1 MDVLMTGWM
10 RGRKRWQVLGAALMA
25 MGLVLSLA
33 GPSEAVQLQDLIRI
47 KGSETSKLVGMGLV
61 VGLDGTGDG
70 GKFLPAM
77 QPLAHVIS
85 KLIDPNVVAGELKN
99 ADNVALVS
107 LSAQIP
113 ATGVREGDHIDVHV
127 SAVGPAKS
135 LKGGR
140 LFLVPMIGPMPNS
153 PVYAYAAGPVTLE
166 NPKVPTEGVID
177 GGAQLTR
184 DVFSQYLD
192 KHGNLELVINQANAS
207 WPVANNIANRINGLM
222 VPDGPNIAQAVDQK
236 NVLVHV
242 PKYEQKNPASFIS
255 QILQIYIDP
264 ANVDSGAKVVIN
276 QRTGTI
282 VVSGDV
288 EISPVIIS
296 HKGLT
301 ITTLSPPVPPTQAN
315 PKQETKHFI
324 AIDPSHQGGAKL
336 SDLLAAFNQLKV
348 KSQERIDIIKLIY
361 QAGKLHGKLV
371 FE

>member
-1 MDVLMTGWM
+1 MDVQLTKQM
-10 RGRKRWQVLGAALMA
+10 RR
-25 MGLVLSLA
+25 LA
-33 GPSEAVQLQDLIRI
+33 GIGWLVSLMLCVMASSAPAVQLQDLVRI

-61 VGLDGTGDG
+61 VGLNGTGDG

-77 QPLAHVIS
+77 RPLAHVIS
-85 KLIDPNVVAGELKN
+85 KLIDPNVVAGELQN
-99 ADNVALVS
+99 ASNVALVS
-107 LSAQIP
+107 LTAEIP
-113 ATGVREGDHIDVHV
+113 PTGVREGDHIDVHV

-153 PVYAYAAGPVTLE
+153 PTYAYAEGPIALE
-166 NPKVPTEGVID
+166 NKGIPTEGVIS

-184 DVFSQYLD
+184 DVLSQYMD
-192 KHGNLELVINQANAS
+192 SHGNLELVINQANAS
-207 WPVANNIANRINGLM
+207 WPVANNLTNRINGLM
-222 VPDGPNIAQAVDQK
+222 APDGPNIAQAVDQK
-236 NVLVHV
+236 NILVHV
-242 PKYEQKNPASFIS
+242 PKYDHKDPASFIS

-276 QRTGTI
+276 ERTGTI

-301 ITTLSPPVPPTQAN
+301 ITTLSPPVKPTPAN
-315 PKQETKHFI
+315 PKVNTKRFI
-324 AIDPSHQGGAKL
+324 ALDPSNRGGTKL
-336 SDLLAAFNQLKV
+336 SNLLAAFNQLKV
-348 KSQERIDIIKLIY
+348 KTQDRIDIIKLIHKS
-361 QAGKLHGKLV
+361 GKLHGKLI

>member
-1 MDVLMTGWM
+1 MVWII
-10 RGRKRWQVLGAALMA
+10 AALLAAMA
-25 MGLVLSLA
+25 CPA
-33 GPSEAVQLQDLIRI
+33 QAVQLQDLVRI

-77 QPLAHVIS
+77 RPLAHVIS
-85 KLIDPNVVAGELKN
+85 KLIDPNVVAGELQN

-113 ATGVREGDHIDVHV
+113 ASGVREGDHIDVHV
-127 SAVGPAKS
+127 SAIGPAKS

-153 PVYAYAAGPVTLE
+153 PTYAYAEGAITLE
-166 NPKVPTEGVID
+166 NKNIPTEGVIQ

-184 DVFSQYLD
+184 DVLSQYMD
-192 KHGNLELVINQANAS
+192 AHGNLELVINQADAS

-236 NVLVHV
+236 NVLVQV
-242 PKYEQKNPASFIS
+242 PSYERKDPASFIS

-264 ANVDSGAKVVIN
+264 ANIDTGAKVVIN
-276 QRTGTI
+276 ERTGTI

-301 ITTLSPPVPPTQAN
+301 ITTLSPPVKPTVAN
-315 PKQETKHFI
+315 PQQKKTNFI
-324 AIDPSHQGGAKL
+324 AVDPGHRGGTKL

-348 KSQERIDIIKLIY
+348 KSQDRIDIIKLIY
-361 QAGKLHGKLV
+361 QSGKLHGKLI